1 MARKNPAILNTIAL
15 ISLAMF
21 GYLLFFTVYR
31 QMINQNE
38 GFFYVLVFGGVLILA
53 FILLSLM
60 TKLLAFSSSSDD
72 SVGLI
77 ILEILFLLTM
87 SVLFVK
93 LRVTYGSSVPE
104 EESIV
109 YHIAQLMQKGTISIG
124 GGDILPQMMRRPAA
138 FLMGAIVSVF
148 LSVSDAPGI
157 VIYLNTGL
165 LLACS
170 LLSYGIVRR
179 IGSRICA
186 LFVFF
191 ITLYMPSLGF
201 AVYSYDAQIL
211 FAFMLLLAMFL
222 TVIPMTQKKT
232 NGGSIVSGIFAGIVW
247 GLVLFMEPVSIL
259 ILVFVFL
266 FGRIGNL
273 TSKLAGIIFA
283 IALGVVILM
292 IFVMSI
298 TIDQEITFLL
308 GGIFSRFNPFKT
320 DSGSVSSFTQIFQ
333 NFNEKIDSQLRSI
346 TDNYYFLSKADGTA
360 YSSVQVAWMQL
371 GSQVLYMF
379 LLILSIACAFYMIRS
394 HNARIMP
401 ILSAI
406 VSGFLM
412 IFLSAANEYNI
423 VFYLILIIMTG
434 GISLQYMYENH
445 HALADENMHKM
456 LGDEEEAVE
465 EVEEVVETEEDKLAF
480 IQRAQALI
488 FIGMNEEYYKQ
499 IKLSEA
505 RLADQKR
512 AELKEQFD
520 QKRKETSDG
529 QTTKSEP
536 VTEKDQKDDIPKKD
550 TKENT
555 KEKPVESPVEK
566 DGQEKEIKEKEIKEK
581 ENTKKDQEIEYL
593 ESPLPLP
600 KKHTPKDLDYD
611 RVDLKKEDDVEMNDF
626 DLSEDDNWDFDIDED
641 V

>member
-1 MARKNPAILNTIAL
+1 MARKNPAVLNTIAL
-15 ISLAMF
+15 IALAMF

-60 TKLLAFSSSSDD
+60 TKLLAFSSNSED

-77 ILEILFLLTM
+77 IMEILFLLTM

-93 LRVTYGSSVPE
+93 LRITYGSSVPE

-124 GGDILPQMMRRPAA
+124 GMDILPQMMRRPAA
-138 FLMGAIVSVF
+138 FLMGALVSVF

-191 ITLYMPSLGF
+191 ITLFMPSLGF

-211 FAFMLLLAMFL
+211 FAFMILLAMFL

-232 NGGSIVSGIFAGIVW
+232 NAGSIVAGIFAGIVW

-259 ILVFVFL
+259 ILIFVL
-266 FGRIGNL
+266 IFGRIGNL
-273 TSKLAGIIFA
+273 SSKLAGIIFA
-283 IALGVVILM
+283 IALCVAILM
-292 IFVMSI
+292 IFIMSF

-308 GGIFSRFNPFKT
+308 GGIFSRFNPFT
-320 DSGSVSSFTQIFQ
+320 NESGSVSSFTQIFT
-333 NFNEKIDSQLRSI
+333 NFNDKIDSQLRSI
-346 TDNYYFLSKADGTA
+346 TDNYYFLSKADGST

-406 VSGFLM
+406 VAGFLT

-423 VFYLILIIMTG
+423 VFYLILIVMTG

-456 LGDEEEAVE
+456 LGDEEEEAE
-465 EVEEVVETEEDKLAF
+465 EEVVEVEETEEDRLAF
-480 IQRAQALI
+480 LTRAQALV

-499 IKLSEA
+499 IKMSEA
-505 RLADQKR
+505 RQADQKR
-512 AELKEQFD
+512 QELKELFA
-520 QKRKETSDG
+520 RKAEG
-529 QTTKSEP
+529 TKGAAKPEEKIQDDA
-536 VTEKDQKDDIPKKD
+536 VKEEKDTADKTQKKQTEDKK
-550 TKENT
+550 
-555 KEKPVESPVEK
+555 
-566 DGQEKEIKEKEIKEK
+566 G
-581 ENTKKDQEIEYL
+581 EIEYL

-611 RVDLKKEDDVEMNDF
+611 RVELKEETTDDMKDF
-626 DLSEDDNWDFDIDED
+626 DLSEEDNWDFDLDD
-641 V
+641 DL